1 MAGIRH
7 HTFAEEDIDAPV
19 VETVSVE
26 NTGGPASQQEARSVL
41 VAPDTPEAVVFP
53 TLFRS
58 LPPSYKPGEELTYS
72 FKYKGITAGRAVLKV
87 LDVPEPFNGHQV
99 LKLDGVVET
108 NSFASLLYRLSN
120 HSYSLI
126 DAEKG
131 FSRFYSIDLKE
142 KKVQYLDTVEYN
154 YDKGIGRYNRKEDGQ
169 DKSMDFPLFGP
180 VTDVASTVYY
190 YRQFSKLVVGDVID
204 IPLSTAKDV
213 YLLRMK
219 VGDKGLVKVR
229 GLGTVKA
236 LKTVPFEGIQNGP
249 AITKTGSNLW
259 IEEATHVPLRI
270 TLELSSG
277 TMTMF
282 LVGVKN
288 VVGLKALD
296 SKQLKIAKKE
306 GYR

>member
-1 MAGIRH
+1 MD
-7 HTFAEEDIDAPV
+7 TLPV
-19 VETVSVE
+19 AKTTSVE
-26 NTGGPASQQEARSVL
+26 STGDPASQGESRSVL
-41 VAPDTPEAVVFP
+41 VAPGTPEAAMFPSVFKA
-53 TLFRS
+53 

-72 FKYKGITAGRAVLKV
+72 FKHKGITAGRAVLRV

-99 LKLDGVVET
+99 VKLDGVVET
-108 NSFASLLYRLSN
+108 NTFASLFYRLNN

-142 KKVQYLDTVEYN
+142 KRMQYLDTVEYN
-154 YDKGIGRYNRKEDGQ
+154 YDKGTGRYNRKEDGR
-169 DKSMDFPLFGP
+169 DKSTDFPLYGP

-190 YRQFSKLVVGDVID
+190 YRQFSRLLVGDVIEV
-204 IPLSTAKDV
+204 PLSTAKDV

-219 VGDKGLVKVR
+219 VDDKGLVKVR

-249 AITKTGSNLW
+249 AITKTGSSLW
-259 IEEATHVPLRI
+259 IEETTHVPLRI

-277 TMTMF
+277 SMTMY
-282 LVGVKN
+282 LTGAKN
-288 VVGLKALD
+288 VMGLNALD
-296 SKQLKIAKKE
+296 SKQLRAAKKE